1 MNEDGASQLSSRV
14 CFHVTG
20 RRLRVAIATPTIEPK
35 DVTDLPPRDCRS
47 EYAPKTRK
55 RSFALRIASTE
66 TVKVRKTQFK
76 RTVAR
81 EVLLSISREIETVKS
96 FRNKLAMVGS
106 VVGSFLGVANAAPI
120 IVFEAPL
127 DNWHQE
133 VSADFSVNRELGRAW
148 VDVKVT
154 TESLSEAPPTEVVI
168 MKMVE
173 GLYYDSAHKQVL
185 YRTASELIV
194 CAEDATFLWKTYLKS
209 TGQCLL
215 NPRTEQRKV
224 DDGFS
229 TVEKTVA
236 QVVFDAQTPHRWSAR
251 PGFQGEDR

>member
-1 MNEDGASQLSSRV
+1 
-14 CFHVTG
+14 
-20 RRLRVAIATPTIEPK
+20 
-35 DVTDLPPRDCRS
+35 
-47 EYAPKTRK
+47 
-55 RSFALRIASTE
+55 
-66 TVKVRKTQFK
+66 
-76 RTVAR
+76 
-81 EVLLSISREIETVKS
+81 VKS
-96 FRNKLAMVGS
+96 FRNKLTVVGL

-133 VSADFSVNRELGRAW
+133 VSADFAVNRELGRAW
-148 VDVKVT
+148 IDVKVT
-154 TESLSEAPPTEVVI
+154 TESLSEAPPTEEVI

-185 YRTASELIV
+185 YRSASEPIV

-229 TVEKTVA
+229 TVDKTVA
-236 QVVFDAQTPHRWSAR
+236 QVVFDAQTLTAGQRAPASKGKIAETV
-251 PGFQGEDR
+251 GK